1 MKNDFVAP
9 ILVLSLICL
18 VISGALAMM
27 DDVTAPI
34 IADAAAERAEAAMY
48 SIIPNA
54 TGFVSIESE
63 GFPRMVREAFRTEN
77 GVGYI
82 FIVSVNGFSGEIR
95 VICGVDPDGR
105 IISSKTLQH
114 TETKGIG
121 TVLEEPAF
129 LNQFDGKDSRLDGVV
144 TRTGATISTA
154 AYIRAIMDAFAAFE
168 AISEEL
174 P

>member
-1 MKNDFVAP
+1 VAP
-9 ILVLSLICL
+9 IVALSLICL
-18 VISGALAMM
+18 LISGALAAM
-27 DDVTAPI
+27 DSVTSPI
-34 IADAAAERAEAAMY
+34 IGEAAAERAEAAMY
-48 SIIPNA
+48 SIIPHA
-54 TGFVSIESE
+54 TGFVRIENE
-63 GFPRMVREAFRTEN
+63 GFPRMVREAYKTEN

-82 FIVSVNGFSGEIR
+82 FIVSTNGFSGDIR

-121 TVLEEPAF
+121 TVLEELSF
-129 LNQFDGKDSRLDGVV
+129 LTQFDGKDSQLEGVL
-144 TRTGATISTA
+144 TRTGATISTS

-168 AISEEL
+168 ALSEEL